1 MFKSRIIGTGMYLPE
16 AILSNADCEKRC
28 DTNDEWIRKRTGIE
42 RRHIAGEGIG
52 SADLAL
58 EASKMALANAGI
70 SAQDLDAI
78 IVCTVTPDQF
88 IPAAANMLQGMLG
101 AKHIP
106 SFDINAACS
115 GYISGLAAANAF
127 IESGLFKTILLVGAE
142 VISKY
147 MDWDYRDTAILFG
160 DGAGAT
166 ILHADKGDHGVK
178 FIEMGTDG
186 ASSGI
191 LEIPGAGS
199 RNPLSPEN
207 ISDHPY
213 RIMMDGQELFKRA
226 VRKFTELGERALDE
240 TGLSIDDIKVFV
252 PHQANARIIEA
263 ACSRL
268 DMPLERTIININETG
283 NTVAATIPMALHVAV
298 TEGRLDRG
306 DHLMM
311 GAYGAGL
318 TWGGAIIKW

>member
-16 AILSNADCEKRC
+16 EILTNHDCEERC

-42 RRHIAGEGIG
+42 RRHIAPDGAG
-52 SADLAL
+52 SADMSL
-58 EASKMALANAGI
+58 EACKMALDNAGI
-70 SAQDLDAI
+70 TAQDLDAI
-78 IVCTVTPDQF
+78 IVCTMTPDLF
-88 IPAAANMLQGMLG
+88 FPASANLLQGMLG

-115 GYISGLAAANAF
+115 GYICGLATANAY
-127 IESGLFKTILLVGAE
+127 IESGLYKTILLVGAD
-142 VISKY
+142 VLHKY

-166 ILHADKGDHGVK
+166 ILHAEKGNHGVK
-178 FIEMGTDG
+178 YIEMGTDG
-186 ASSGI
+186 ENYGI
-191 LEIPGAGS
+191 LEMPGSGS
-199 RNPLSPEN
+199 RNPITPEN
-207 ISDHPY
+207 VNDHPY
-213 RIMMDGQELFKRA
+213 RIFMDGQELFKRA

-240 TGLSIDDIKVFV
+240 TGLSIDDIKVFI
-252 PHQANARIIEA
+252 PHQANARILEA
-263 ACSRL
+263 ACTRL
-268 DMPLERTIININETG
+268 NMPLERTIININETG
-283 NTVAATIPMALHVAV
+283 NTVAATIPIALHEAV
-298 TEGRLDRG
+298 MEGRLDPG